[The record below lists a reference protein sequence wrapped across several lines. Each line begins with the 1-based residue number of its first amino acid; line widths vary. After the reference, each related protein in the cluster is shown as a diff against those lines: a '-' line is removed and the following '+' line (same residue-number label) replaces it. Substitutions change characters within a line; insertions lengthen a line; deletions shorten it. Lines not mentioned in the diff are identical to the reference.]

1 MNDPHRYFNKSRE
14 PASAPPSR
22 TMTPLASTQHIA
34 TQTSP
39 VSLDAPILRRG
50 SSSKPAVLR
59 VKELKELVD
68 EELFNQEYALYS
80 QHDDN
85 YSDEQ
90 YIRRDLKSLK
100 GKLDEMHKDI
110 PEGAAVPPIAEVKE
124 VEPDITEEAIPTI
137 AMEKVKELREPEEVS
152 PIVTV
157 DLNHSPM
164 KKKIKVIESDRK
176 KLQEPQKQEIHG
188 PVPAHA
194 APIPGPSRAAP
205 VAVHPPPIHCQLPTG
220 ERVAVPYFKA
230 TQSRKFCSRTA
241 SGTWTLRF
249 DATGQMVFCR
259 RRHPAIQRSSD
270 GKQIII
276 NVFIF

>member
-1 MNDPHRYFNKSRE
+1 
-14 PASAPPSR
+14 
-22 TMTPLASTQHIA
+22 MTP
-34 TQTSP
+34 
-39 VSLDAPILRRG
+39 
-50 SSSKPAVLR
+50 KPAVLR

-164 KKKIKVIESDRK
+164 KKKIK
-176 KLQEPQKQEIHG
+176 
-188 PVPAHA
+188 
-194 APIPGPSRAAP
+194 
-205 VAVHPPPIHCQLPTG
+205 
-220 ERVAVPYFKA
+220 
-230 TQSRKFCSRTA
+230 
-241 SGTWTLRF
+241 
-249 DATGQMVFCR
+249 
-259 RRHPAIQRSSD
+259 
-270 GKQIII
+270 
-276 NVFIF
+276 